1 MPSDELDEATVRAIA
16 RDEFVRTS
24 RTVVGRVSWTLLSA
38 FAVLVGLQLLQLAL
52 YTVSVPAMV
61 AFVLVG
67 ALVTGSGLSLLYLLW
82 A

>member
-24 RTVVGRVSWTLLSA
+24 RTVVGRVCWTLLSA
-38 FAVLVGLQLLQLAL
+38 FAVLVGLQLFQFAL
-52 YTVSVPAMV
+52 YAVSVPVMV
-61 AFVLVG
+61 AFALVG
-67 ALVTGSGLSLLYLLW
+67 ALVTGSGLYLLYLLW